1 MEQLLMQI
9 NQLAN
14 KSKKEGLSSAEKER
28 QVELRQMYLS
38 LFRGSLDDI
47 LLNTTVYDSTGADVT
62 PVALKNKQTKPTIQ
76 VIKMEQ
82 WEDEIK

>member
-1 MEQLLMQI
+1 MKQLLMKI

-14 KSKKEGLSSAEKER
+14 KSKNEGLSSAEKHL
-28 QVELRQMYLS
+28 QVELRQTYLN

-62 PVALKNKQTKPTIQ
+62 PLALKSKQTKPVIQ

-82 WEDEIK
+82 WEEEIK

>member
-62 PVALKNKQTKPTIQ
+62 PVALKSKQTKSTIQ

>member
-1 MEQLLMQI
+1 
-9 NQLAN
+9 
-14 KSKKEGLSSAEKER
+14 
-28 QVELRQMYLS
+28 MYLS